1 MWSEPKVQTML
12 CCALLAAIVGQ
23 AMCSYGGG
31 GYSTSKRQQ
40 DDWGNYMFAYEIK
53 DDKGNQNYRS
63 EKGDKENNV
72 EGSYGIHDVDGRMR
86 VVDYWADK
94 KNGFVAKIRSN
105 EPGVGHQDS
114 ANAIYNGPDGHKHGK
129 DDVDID
135 HGHMG
140 GKSYMSHGKYWPM
153 LI

>member
-1 MWSEPKVQTML
+1 
-12 CCALLAAIVGQ
+12 
-23 AMCSYGGG
+23 
-31 GYSTSKRQQ
+31 
-40 DDWGNYMFAYEIK
+40 MFAYEIK

-63 EKGDKENNV
+63 EKGDKDNNV
-72 EGSYGIHDVDGRMR
+72 EGSYGIHDVDGKMR

-114 ANAIYNGPDGHKHGK
+114 ANAMYNGPDGHKLEK
-129 DDVDID
+129 EDMSID

-140 GKSYMSHGKYWPM
+140 GKSYSSYGKHWSP
-153 LI
+153 II